1 MAMPEV
7 DETLEDI
14 GMHYIIRLR
23 SLLIDTAERCAK
35 SEVDNHDVWMML
47 TDGLFAEL
55 LSASEATHM
64 NEAAFLVMCRQAWQA
79 WRTKCTGDETLH

>member
-7 DETLEDI
+7 DESLEDI
-14 GMHYIIRLR
+14 GMHYVIRLR
-23 SLLIDTAERCAK
+23 CLLIDTAETCAK
-35 SEVDNHDVWMML
+35 AEVNSRDVWMML

-64 NEAAFLVMCRQAWQA
+64 NEAAFMMMCRQAWQA
-79 WRTKCTGDETLH
+79 WRMKCTEEETRH